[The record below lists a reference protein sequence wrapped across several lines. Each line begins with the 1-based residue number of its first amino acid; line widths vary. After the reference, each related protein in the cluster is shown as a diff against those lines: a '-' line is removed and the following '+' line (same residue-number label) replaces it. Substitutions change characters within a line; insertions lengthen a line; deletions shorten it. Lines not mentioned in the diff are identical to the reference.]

1 MLGKDHTIRRYYDV
15 LYLKFIWQL
24 RVTHF
29 VENWICQLGGIQTME
44 FQERL
49 HWKINIHNKLKSVC
63 SIAEENMNKLYKERE
78 KIFILQSHRSAFNKK
93 TINHI
98 HKTMSSKNLKLSH
111 TPHQCFRDCF
121 HQDFQSIFRTR
132 QNFNIS
138 DSYFSCWTSSSCIQ

>member
-1 MLGKDHTIRRYYDV
+1 MAIKSDSFCGELNMSIEGNPD
-15 LYLKFIWQL
+15 
-24 RVTHF
+24 
-29 VENWICQLGGIQTME
+29 NGISRKTA
-44 FQERL
+44 L
-49 HWKINIHNKLKSVC
+49 KINIHNKLKSVC
-63 SIAEENMNKLYKERE
+63 SIGEENMNKLYKEWE